1 MRIIS
6 YIGTRTVMR
15 CGLRDLPESLSE
27 PEESRSRVEAGLSGG
42 LPSPAAGECLPARAS
57 GGLDSSADGGR
68 RPTLSQSFTSGEPPP
83 HLLFVGVVRA
93 LAAAP
98 RCRSRG

>member
-1 MRIIS
+1 
-6 YIGTRTVMR
+6 MR

-27 PEESRSRVEAGLSGG
+27 PEESRSRVEEGLSGG
-42 LPSPAAGECLPARAS
+42 LPSPATAPGECLPALAN
-57 GGLDSSADGGR
+57 GGLDSSAGGGR
-68 RPTLSQSFTSGEPPP
+68 RPKVSWSFVGPFTSGEPPP

-93 LAAAP
+93 LAAAAAP

>member
-1 MRIIS
+1 M
-6 YIGTRTVMR
+6 
-15 CGLRDLPESLSE
+15 
-27 PEESRSRVEAGLSGG
+27 EEGLSGG
-42 LPSPAAGECLPARAS
+42 LPSPATAAGECLPARAN
-57 GGLDSSADGGR
+57 GGLDSSAEGGR
-68 RPTLSQSFTSGEPPP
+68 KPKLSWSFVGPFTSGEPPPP